1 MRCCWRAR
9 RSSSFAISSR
19 AASESSEARSSAM
32 RFSSSRSGF
41 SNSSSSGI
49 FDEYTARPQEGFDFR
64 DQGGRRLHAQLLHP
78 QHHLLLGEQHVHEER
93 GPPLVLAAGRLQRG
107 EQGAERLRRRAH
119 PDAAGVRRLLAAA
132 ALPLSISPPPF
143 HPL

>member
-19 AASESSEARSSAM
+19 AASESSEARNSAM

-49 FDEYTARPQEGFDFR
+49 LDEYTARPQEAFDFR
-64 DQGGRRLHAQLLHP
+64 DEGGRGLHAQLLDP
-78 QHHLLLGEQHVHEER
+78 QHHLLLAKQPVHEER
-93 GPPLVLAAGRLQRG
+93 GLPLVLAAGRLERR
-107 EQGAERLRRRAH
+107 EQGGERLRRRAH
-119 PDAAGVRRLLAAA
+119 PDAAGRPDLPPVARAP
-132 ALPLSISPPPF
+132 PLSPA
-143 HPL
+143 L